1 MAQYEHLILIRQP
14 ETFTRRKT
22 GRPPPYRSRGTGY
35 GSKVGKDLD
44 KAIAKQRA
52 DRRPQFVDPSLI
64 LRVKMDGMILED
76 VWEKLGLT
84 LLSSDEDNTIILF
97 SSNEDLTDFRTRLE
111 AYDGPIPPEQ
121 LTRSYE
127 SFINRIAAVGTLEPR
142 DRLGV
147 RMKEAGFT
155 EIEDLQDGESYTVD
169 IELWE
174 FGSREIRCKK
184 AEQIIE
190 FIDKHNGSVFD
201 HYSGPSITMIRVSAS
216 GKALKTIFSIP
227 EVAFVDLP
235 PKPDLET
242 NQLVELSL
250 GNTPELEPAAE
261 NLPVV
266 AVLDSGLNDHP
277 FLEDIILAHAA
288 YPEELGQADN
298 LGHGTAVSGIVALGD
313 LSSQLS
319 QSNIQRVAKLIS
331 IKVVT
336 DDAKFPDKQTLP
348 SQMRQSIEAVHYE
361 YGCRIFVISLGDSKA
376 KFEKGRVG
384 PWAATL
390 DEIAR
395 ELDVLI
401 FVSAGNRCP
410 RAGDKVEEGV
420 THYPEYLFEES
431 NQLFEPAGAVNAVTV
446 GSIAHANGV
455 QGEHAEDAHVQA
467 IADND
472 QPSPFTRTGPGAAGI
487 TKPDFIDYGGTM
499 IFNAVTAQLQDAK
512 QIASAGLL
520 TTNNEFYKQLLVSKS
535 GTSISTPMLA
545 NKAAQMLRRF
555 PDASANLIKALM
567 AGAASV
573 PDEADRVMS
582 EYSLKDKVKIYGN
595 GLVNPLKA
603 AYSEDH
609 RVVLYAED
617 KLEMDQ
623 FAVYQ
628 IPIPK
633 EFQKKGRR
641 TIRVS
646 LSFDAPVKRTR
657 AEYIGTKMNFRLVRG
672 CPVNQ
677 VFEHFRTHAGEDTEH
692 ADIGQRFMCK
702 LEPGTRSRDKNTL
715 QSAAVTFLNETEEY
729 GDEYY
734 LIVRCVGGWASEQE
748 LYQKFAVV
756 VELEHQE
763 QVQIYARLQA
773 RVKA

>member
-1 MAQYEHLILIRQP
+1 M
-14 ETFTRRKT
+14 
-22 GRPPPYRSRGTGY
+22 
-35 GSKVGKDLD
+35 GKDLEN
-44 KAIAKQRA
+44 AIAKQRA
-52 DRRPQFVDPSLI
+52 ERPPQFVDPSLI
-64 LRVKMDGMILED
+64 LRVKMDGIIMED

-84 LLSSDEDNTIILF
+84 LLSSDEDNTIVLF
-97 SSNEDLTDFRTRLE
+97 SSDEQLIEFRERLE
-111 AYDGPIPPEQ
+111 AYDGPIPAGQ
-121 LTRSYE
+121 IGRRFE
-127 SFINRIAAVGTLEPR
+127 SFINRIADVGTLEPR

-147 RMKEAGFT
+147 RMKEAGFS
-155 EIEDLQDGESYTVD
+155 EIEDLLDGEIYTVD

-174 FGSREIRCKK
+174 FGSREMRCAK
-184 AEQIIE
+184 ADQIIE
-190 FIDKHNGSVFD
+190 FIDNHNGSVFD
-201 HYSGPSITMIRVSAS
+201 HYSGPSITMIRVSTS
-216 GKALKTIFSIP
+216 GEALKTIFSIP

-235 PKPDLET
+235 PEPDIET
-242 NQLVELSL
+242 NQLVELTL
-250 GNTPELEPAAE
+250 GKVPELAPADE

-277 FLEDIILAHAA
+277 FLKDIILAHVA
-288 YPEELGQADN
+288 YPKELGQADN
-298 LGHGTAVSGIVALGD
+298 LGHGTAVSGVVALGD

-319 QSNIQRVAKLIS
+319 QSNIHRVAKLIS

-336 DDAKFPDKQTLP
+336 DNAQFPDKQTLP
-348 SQMRQSIEAVHYE
+348 TQMRQAIESVHTE

-401 FVSAGNRCP
+401 FISAGNRCP
-410 RAGDKVEEGV
+410 RSGDDVEEGV
-420 THYPEYLFEES
+420 THYPGYLLEEA
-431 NQLFEPAGAVNAVTV
+431 NELFEPAGAVNAVTV
-446 GSIAHANGV
+446 GSIAHANGLESKH
-455 QGEHAEDAHVQA
+455 GDDAHVQT
-467 IADND
+467 IADFG

-487 TKPDFIDYGGTM
+487 AKPDFIDYGGTM

-512 QIASAGLL
+512 QIASTGLI
-520 TTNNEFYKQLLVSKS
+520 TTNNNFFNQLLVSKS

-567 AGAASV
+567 AGSASV
-573 PDEADRVMS
+573 PEEADRVLS
-582 EYSLKDKVKIYGN
+582 GYNEKDVAKICGN
-595 GLVNPLKA
+595 GVVDPLKA
-603 AYSEDH
+603 AYSDDH
-609 RVVLYAED
+609 RVILYAED

-628 IPIPK
+628 IPIPN
-633 EFQKKGRR
+633 EFQSRGQR

-646 LSFDAPVKRTR
+646 LSFDAPVRRTR
-657 AEYIGTKMNFRLVRG
+657 AEYIGTKMNFRVVRG

-677 VFEHFRTHAGEDTEH
+677 VFEHFRTHTGEDTEP
-692 ADIGQRFMCK
+692 ADIGDRFMCK
-702 LEPGTRSRDKNTL
+702 LKPGSRSRDKNTL
-715 QSAAVTFLNETEEY
+715 QTGAVTFSKDTEDY

-734 LIVRCVGGWASEQE
+734 LIVRCVSGWASEQE

-773 RVKA
+773 RVNV